1 MKKILLLI
9 VIAAIV
15 FGAVKLFKTRQ
26 ESRQNQTTPIERHYA
41 IKTVNAETKSLQERR
56 SFLAEIKPV
65 QGVNVASKLSG
76 LITRLRVSENSVVK
90 KGDLLIQIDDGELQS
105 NLSAAEAQKKA
116 QLADLDY
123 ARSLLDRN
131 EKLYKAGGLSR
142 EKYDASV
149 VLYQNKT
156 AALETTAQK
165 IKQIKIQLD
174 YLNIKA
180 PFDGMVSALLLHA
193 GDLALPGKAILKL
206 HSEAQQMIF
215 SYMPTSKSIRVGQ
228 SVFYQKRRVGAVS
241 KLYDHSENGLLVAE
255 VSLDAPMN
263 AANHSL
269 LNIEVVTNEKSGC
282 AVPLSTLLHQNSA
295 VSVMLYQEE
304 HFMPLAVN
312 ITVQDHHE
320 ALVTPCP
327 SSPVAT
333 ASEAKLSLL
342 PSLGKVKVSR

>member
-1 MKKILLLI
+1 MKKILLFM

-15 FGAVKLFKTRQ
+15 FGALKLFKTRQ
-26 ESRQNQTTPIERHYA
+26 ESKQNQTIPIERHYA
-41 IKTVNAETKSLQERR
+41 IETLEVKEKSLQERR
-56 SFLAEIKPV
+56 AFLAEIKPV
-65 QGVNVASKLSG
+65 QGVSVASKLSG
-76 LITRLRVSENSVVK
+76 IITGIRVSENSIVK

-105 NLSAAEAQKKA
+105 NLSALASQKKA

-149 VLYQNKT
+149 VTYQNKT

-180 PFDGMVSALLLHA
+180 PFDGTVSALLLHA
-193 GDLALPGKAILKL
+193 GDLVLPGKSILKL
-206 HSEAQQMIF
+206 HSNAQQINF
-215 SYMPTSKSIRVGQ
+215 SYMPTSKSISVGK
-228 SVFYQKRRVGAVS
+228 SVLYQNRKIGTVS

-255 VSLDAPMN
+255 ISLDVPMSV
-263 AANHSL
+263 ANHSL
-269 LNIEVVTNEKSGC
+269 LNIEVVTNEKRGC
-282 AVPLSTLLHQNSA
+282 AVPLSALLHQNSA
-295 VSVMLYQEE
+295 VSVMLYQDE
-304 HFMPLAVN
+304 HFTPLAVN
-312 ITVQDHHE
+312 IILQDHQE

-327 SSPVAT
+327 SFPVAT